1 MSIYSKKIKPVLDPI
16 EDKEDAEMSP
26 YDKILSYL
34 AHGKLDKALDL
45 LIEQGIEDAEMLK
58 NRLVEVHTLS
68 EMGKLKNA
76 ELNIMRNR
84 IAHAVL
90 CILEPTTPQD
100 DFISPFKEPE
110 IESSVV
116 YKPRQKAL
124 SETEKAH
131 VAQLILQNKTKE
143 ALHFCKGFGYAFTA
157 LSSAYVETLRNDK
170 LGLMTEADK
179 KQAINDINDAIRDLI
194 I

>member
-1 MSIYSKKIKPVLDPI
+1 MSVFSKKIKPVLDPI
-16 EDKEDAEMSP
+16 EDKEDADISP

-34 AHGKLDKALDL
+34 SHGKLDKALDL
-45 LIEQGIEDAEMLK
+45 LIEQGIEEALLLK
-58 NRLVEVHTLS
+58 TRLVDVHTLS

-76 ELNIMRNR
+76 ELNITRNR
-84 IAHAVL
+84 ITHAIL

-100 DFISPFKEPE
+100 DFISPFAEPE
-110 IESSVV
+110 IEPTVV

-124 SETEKAH
+124 SEAEKAH

-143 ALHFCKGFGYAFTA
+143 ALHFCKDFGYAFTA
-157 LSSAYVETLRNDK
+157 LSNTYVQTLRNDN
-170 LGLMTEADK
+170 LRLMTEDDK
-179 KQAINDINDAIRDLI
+179 KQAIADINDAIRDLI

>member
-1 MSIYSKKIKPVLDPI
+1 MSFNSKNPGHKNDPI
-16 EDKEDAEMSP
+16 EDKEDADISP
-26 YDKILSYL
+26 YDKILSYIS
-34 AHGKLDKALDL
+34 HGQLDKALDV
-45 LIEQGIEDAEMLK
+45 LIKEDIGDAELLK
-58 NRLVEVHTLS
+58 ARLVEVHMLS

-84 IAHAVL
+84 ITHAIL

-100 DFISPFKEPE
+100 DFISPFAEPE
-110 IESSVV
+110 IEPNVV

-124 SETEKAH
+124 SEAEKAH
-131 VAQLILQNKTKE
+131 VAQLILHNKTKE

-170 LGLMTEADK
+170 LGLMTESDK